1 MAKIEIN
8 IQDEILNITLTR
20 PNVHN
25 AMDTEMIEKLTEA
38 FALPSSNRFI
48 RAVVM
53 RGEGRSFCAGA
64 DLEYMRSMA
73 KFSFEENQRDAES
86 LFLMFDAGL
95 RCPVPV
101 FTHVH
106 GSVMGG
112 AIGLVA
118 ISDFATAELST
129 KLCFSE
135 VKIGLVPAVICPFVF
150 KKIKIAAGRELMLTG
165 RIFSALEALN
175 AELIQF
181 VGSEAECNGKILEN
195 LNFVKQAGPEAVRET
210 KSLISRVRDCQ
221 DWSEIKKMTT
231 QLIAEKRVGLE
242 GQEGIRSFF
251 ERRSPKWQ
259 SKKT

>member
-1 MAKIEIN
+1 MAKIETN
-8 IQDEILNITLTR
+8 IQDEILNINLTR
-20 PNVHN
+20 PDVHN
-25 AMDTEMIEKLTEA
+25 AMDTEMIGKLTEA
-38 FALPSSNRFI
+38 FVMPSLNSSI
-48 RAVVM
+48 RAVFL
-53 RGEGRSFCAGA
+53 RGDGKSFCAGA

-73 KFSFEENQRDAES
+73 KFSFEENQRDAEA

-95 RCPVPV
+95 RCPVPI
-101 FTHVH
+101 FAHVH

-129 KLCFSE
+129 RFCFSE

-150 KKIKIAAGRELMLTG
+150 KKMKIAAGREFMLTG
-165 RIFSALEALN
+165 RNFSALEALN

-181 VGSEAECNGKILEN
+181 IGSEAECRDKVMEN

-210 KSLISRVRDCQ
+210 KSLIAKVRDCQ

-231 QLIAEKRVGLE
+231 QVIAEKRVGLE

-251 ERRSPKWQ
+251 ERRLPKWQ
-259 SKKT
+259 LKKT